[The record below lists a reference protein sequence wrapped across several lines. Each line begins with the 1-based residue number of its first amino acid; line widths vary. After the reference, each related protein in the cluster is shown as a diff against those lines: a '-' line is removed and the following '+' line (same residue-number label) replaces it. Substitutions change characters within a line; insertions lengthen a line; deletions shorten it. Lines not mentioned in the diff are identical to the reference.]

1 MTLDTSLSKA
11 VFKGNGVATEF
22 PFHFKV
28 WNKEQLAISIAYP
41 NGKEES
47 VTPEY
52 VSLTNTGGTVFYTLN
67 GKPLPI
73 GYTLSITRSMP
84 FVQLDNY
91 ISGTRFDPKVIEE
104 SLDVACAERQEL
116 KEIISRC
123 IKVGAASGMTPE
135 QLLEAIFHARDQIL
149 AGLIF
154 AGNVTGAT
162 LVVADGTTTP
172 RSISDRFSDIPTVF
186 DYGAK
191 GDGITDDTAA
201 LQAAF
206 DASVNRTLYIPKGI
220 YRFTSTLTIRSGSS
234 IRGDGVGS
242 YLPLSE
248 LVSDANGTILLASGN
263 GASIHTTSDG
273 ISNWSVSGGVIT
285 NPSPSSDGISEYSIL
300 SFMNDDATE
309 NHGATKKNFSCAI
322 KTETGA
328 RDITFEHIRVMPS
341 YDGLEGYINRL
352 NGLSDA
358 WDIGI
363 WVDSSHQCTF
373 NNCDFVGHWRMAGW
387 LQTASTHNTGVFGVS
402 AGSEHNIYNQ
412 CVFQGLRGISIR
424 AADLFRILSVSSNT
438 ISIPWTK
445 NTPFNFKEGNIR
457 AGSNQWSTEKYTYTG
472 TSVSDGIITFTG
484 VSPDPSGIPVSVS
497 SVVIPTTEA
506 GGSSQTTFNACK
518 IYGFDHDNGLLAS
531 SFGLGQSSAVEIC
544 GWALSGIQFP
554 ETKIQTQES
563 VLVHLVSATGT
574 NFGPSCSMEHITAFT
589 NESTGARVIINSDAQ
604 NNTYAQYPVGG
615 TSTTFF
621 DMVQINGADVGPI
634 GEIHPEKY
642 TEDTGLCLPNIYR
655 YAGRFGFLGFTINPK
670 NGFHEYSC
678 PKITNFVDD
687 NSYTRLSFSPSGTS
701 INTKNTFYV
710 RDSNNN
716 NLFTVSE
723 QYEAC
728 TFYKNTYPSNT
739 DLIDLGI
746 ANRLWRSVYAKN
758 ILASTYIMPTDDGL
772 VPLGSGSRRFTSVYA
787 MNGTIQTSDIRE
799 KQNISYFSEELLD
812 AWGDVEFRSFLFNE
826 AVDRKGAGARIHS
839 GMIAQQIVSAF
850 QKHGLDATRYGL
862 LCYDAWD
869 DEYEDIVIVDS
880 EPVFDTNG
888 NELIQ
893 GQRHTESRLK
903 KRAGNRYGIRYE
915 EALCLEAA
923 YQRRRADRMES
934 RIAALEKRFGVI

>member
-285 NPSPSSDGISEYSIL
+285 NPSPSSDGI
-300 SFMNDDATE
+300 
-309 NHGATKKNFSCAI
+309 
-322 KTETGA
+322 
-328 RDITFEHIRVMPS
+328 
-341 YDGLEGYINRL
+341 
-352 NGLSDA
+352 
-358 WDIGI
+358 
-363 WVDSSHQCTF
+363 
-373 NNCDFVGHWRMAGW
+373 
-387 LQTASTHNTGVFGVS
+387 
-402 AGSEHNIYNQ
+402 
-412 CVFQGLRGISIR
+412 
-424 AADLFRILSVSSNT
+424 
-438 ISIPWTK
+438 
-445 NTPFNFKEGNIR
+445 
-457 AGSNQWSTEKYTYTG
+457 
-472 TSVSDGIITFTG
+472 
-484 VSPDPSGIPVSVS
+484 
-497 SVVIPTTEA
+497 
-506 GGSSQTTFNACK
+506 
-518 IYGFDHDNGLLAS
+518 
-531 SFGLGQSSAVEIC
+531 
-544 GWALSGIQFP
+544 
-554 ETKIQTQES
+554 
-563 VLVHLVSATGT
+563 
-574 NFGPSCSMEHITAFT
+574 
-589 NESTGARVIINSDAQ
+589 
-604 NNTYAQYPVGG
+604 
-615 TSTTFF
+615 
-621 DMVQINGADVGPI
+621 
-634 GEIHPEKY
+634 
-642 TEDTGLCLPNIYR
+642 
-655 YAGRFGFLGFTINPK
+655 
-670 NGFHEYSC
+670 
-678 PKITNFVDD
+678 
-687 NSYTRLSFSPSGTS
+687 
-701 INTKNTFYV
+701 
-710 RDSNNN
+710 
-716 NLFTVSE
+716 
-723 QYEAC
+723 
-728 TFYKNTYPSNT
+728 
-739 DLIDLGI
+739 
-746 ANRLWRSVYAKN
+746 
-758 ILASTYIMPTDDGL
+758 
-772 VPLGSGSRRFTSVYA
+772 
-787 MNGTIQTSDIRE
+787 
-799 KQNISYFSEELLD
+799 
-812 AWGDVEFRSFLFNE
+812 
-826 AVDRKGAGARIHS
+826 
-839 GMIAQQIVSAF
+839 
-850 QKHGLDATRYGL
+850 
-862 LCYDAWD
+862 
-869 DEYEDIVIVDS
+869 
-880 EPVFDTNG
+880 
-888 NELIQ
+888 
-893 GQRHTESRLK
+893 
-903 KRAGNRYGIRYE
+903 
-915 EALCLEAA
+915 
-923 YQRRRADRMES
+923 
-934 RIAALEKRFGVI
+934 